1 MLQAIRDRVTG
12 ILAWLIIGL
21 ISIPFALWGIDQYLQ
36 RDVKLYAAKVNDVEI
51 SVQDFRFAYLQQL
64 NRLRNLLGERFDRAT
79 FSTPEFK
86 KQVLE
91 RLVEEEVI
99 VQAAG
104 EAGMAISD
112 ALLASRIH
120 AMQEFQ
126 EDGQFSEERYRLLLN
141 RQNLTPARFEQ
152 LMRRSLLIDQYVG
165 GIRDT
170 AVATPAEVDQGLR
183 LQGQQRH
190 VRYVR
195 IPASDFQDVEISE
208 EDIQARYQELKDRFI
223 EPEQV
228 RLQYIEL
235 KLSDLTAGI
244 EVDEDELKRLYE
256 QRKQQAADEQRR
268 ARHILVEVG
277 QNASEQEVAAAREK
291 AEKLVKQL
299 REGADF
305 AELAK
310 KESDDPGSA
319 PQGGDLGFFGRGA
332 MVPEFEEAAFALAKG
347 AISDPVRSPFGFHII
362 QVTDIRKGK
371 APSFEEMR
379 DQLIEE
385 AYREQVEERFYDL
398 ADKLSNAAFEQPD
411 SLEAAAEAT
420 GLKIQETGWVSQQ
433 GGGSGIAAEPKVLA
447 AAFSNDVLEEGN
459 NSEPIELGPDHVVV
473 VRVAERKPA
482 RQRPLDEVRD
492 QIVVQLRLEHARV
505 GARQRGE
512 ALLGKLE
519 GGETL
524 DALAKAEGLDLQDAG
539 FVARNDRRLD
549 PQILAEVFRAP
560 RLPEGRP
567 SRRGLS
573 LRNGDYIVFE
583 VTEIRDGDPKA
594 VGEEER
600 KGFARNL
607 ARLHGTMQA
616 QAAVE
621 ALKDKAVIELN
632 LDAIQ

>member
-21 ISIPFALWGIDQYLQ
+21 ISIPFALWGVDQYLQ

-51 SVQDFRFAYLQQL
+51 PVQEYRFAYLQQL
-64 NRLRNLLGERFDRAT
+64 NRLRNLLGERFDRAM

-99 VQAAG
+99 VQAAS

-126 EDGQFSEERYRLLLN
+126 EDGEFSEERYRLLLN

-165 GIRDT
+165 SIRDT

-183 LQGQQRH
+183 LQRQQRH

-195 IPASDFQDVEISE
+195 IPASDFRDVEVSE
-208 EDIQARYQELKDRFI
+208 EDIKARYQELKDRFI

-235 KLSDLTAGI
+235 KLADLAAGI

-268 ARHILVEVG
+268 ARHILIEVG
-277 QNASEQEVAAAREK
+277 QGASEQEVEAAREK
-291 AEKLVKQL
+291 AEALVQKL

-310 KESDDPGSA
+310 AESDDPGSA

-332 MVPEFEEAAFALAKG
+332 MVPEFEDAAFTLARD

-362 QVTDIRKGK
+362 QVTDIRK
-371 APSFEEMR
+371 AEVPSYEALR
-379 DQLIEE
+379 DELIEE

-398 ADKLSNAAFEQPD
+398 ADRLSSAAFEQPD
-411 SLEAAAEAT
+411 SLAAAAEAT
-420 GLKIQETGWVSQQ
+420 GLEIRETGWISEQ
-433 GGGSGIAAEPKVLA
+433 GGPGIAANPKVAA
-447 AAFSNDVLEEGN
+447 AAFSEDVLEGGN

-492 QIVVQLRLEHARV
+492 QIEAQLRFEHARV
-505 GARQRGE
+505 GARLRGE

-519 GGETL
+519 AGEAF
-524 DALAKAEGLDLQDAG
+524 DVLAKAEGLELLDAG

-549 PQILAEVFRAP
+549 PQFLAEVFRAP

-573 LRNGDYIVFE
+573 LGNGDYILFE
-583 VTEIRDGDPKA
+583 VTEIRDGDTGA
-594 VGEEER
+594 IGDDER
-600 KGFARNL
+600 KAFAHNL
-607 ARLHGTMQA
+607 ARLHGNMQA

-621 ALKDKAVIELN
+621 ALKEKAVIELN
-632 LDAIQ
+632 LDAVQ